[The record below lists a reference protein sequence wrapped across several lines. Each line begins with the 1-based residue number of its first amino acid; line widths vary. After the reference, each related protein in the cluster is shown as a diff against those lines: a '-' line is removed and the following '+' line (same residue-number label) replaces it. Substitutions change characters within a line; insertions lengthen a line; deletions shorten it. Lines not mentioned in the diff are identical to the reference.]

1 MTSSFV
7 QVAQKPGNGS
17 IPLLSSQVDPRS
29 LFRYRGASPRRGLA
43 WVLGGGGARG
53 AAQVGVMRA
62 LLEAGIKPSTIVG
75 TSVGALDGAVI
86 ASNPTLVGAAQLRD
100 LWLSEAAQE
109 VFHFHLL
116 AAVRARFSGSLGPL
130 SQGPVAELI
139 RRFEANSGCATLE
152 DLLLPLLV
160 VATDLDA
167 GRPVVFRSG
176 PLAPA
181 LLASTA
187 IPGVFAPL
195 RIGGRDYSD
204 GGIVDNVPIA
214 TAFREGH
221 RRILAIGLMAIANP
235 RATPSSWT
243 ELVARALQLSL
254 HHRLLSDFERLRA
267 RARIVIICPV
277 TPTDSV
283 WRMGQSHVRSLIN
296 RAHEATARLLDRIGE
311 RLFDRSA
318 IHYLDLSES
327 RTTAARPGLW
337 ELKSF
342 VTRPSRDSMSD
353 SASETA
359 SPRIQV

>member
-1 MTSSFV
+1 MR
-7 QVAQKPGNGS
+7 
-17 IPLLSSQVDPRS
+17 IPLRHRRTSATPRS
-29 LFRYRGASPRRGLA
+29 GLA

-53 AAQVGVMRA
+53 AAQVGVMQA
-62 LLEAGIKPSTIVG
+62 LIEGGITPSTIVG

-86 ASNPTLVGAAQLRD
+86 ACNPTLRGAAQLRD
-100 LWLSEAAQE
+100 LWLSGPAQE

-130 SQGPVAELI
+130 SQEPVKELI
-139 RRFEANSGCATLE
+139 RRFEANSGCTTFE
-152 DLLLPLLV
+152 DLRLPLFV

-221 RRILAIGLMAIANP
+221 RRILAIGLMAVAKP

-243 ELVARALQLSL
+243 EMVARSLQLGL
-254 HHRLLSDFERLRA
+254 HHRLLSDFERLRTE
-267 RARIVIICPV
+267 ARIVIICPIM
-277 TPTDSV
+277 PTDSA
-283 WRMGQSHVRSLIN
+283 WRMGQSHVRSLIE
-296 RAHEATARLLDRIGE
+296 RAHDATARLLDRNGE
-311 RLFDRSA
+311 AIFDRSA
-318 IHYLDLSES
+318 IHYLDLDET
-327 RTTAARPGLW
+327 RTTVA
-337 ELKSF
+337 KSFWLSAPKTF
-342 VTRPSRDSMSD
+342 VTRTRRNSMVG
-353 SASETA
+353 AAPKTT
-359 SPRIQV
+359 